1 MFIYFFFYIL
11 KNNNEKN
18 IQIVF
23 LRNSKWGINSKMQ
36 TLLTE
41 LDHGLSK
48 SLRHSIDKNQG
59 KKKTKKKKK
68 KGFFLE

>member
-1 MFIYFFFYIL
+1 
-11 KNNNEKN
+11 
-18 IQIVF
+18 
-23 LRNSKWGINSKMQ
+23 MQ

-59 KKKTKKKKK
+59 KIYIFICSSISKV
-68 KGFFLE
+68 FISLNN